1 MKMNDE
7 LKAYVNAY
15 MDGLEVEYRFNTH
28 WYSVES
34 FSDFDDT
41 NADYRIKEEDHRKIA
56 FDNMRFNFEEC
67 FERIGLLE
75 KHVTNL
81 DDTVTRLTLEM
92 KAMKELMITPDD
104 FDYLGCLK
112 STYEKHVTNQENED
126 E

>member
-1 MKMNDE
+1 MKMTDE

-81 DDTVTRLTLEM
+81 DDKVRKLQDRLIKGE
-92 KAMKELMITPDD
+92 E
-104 FDYLGCLK
+104 
-112 STYEKHVTNQENED
+112 
-126 E
+126 